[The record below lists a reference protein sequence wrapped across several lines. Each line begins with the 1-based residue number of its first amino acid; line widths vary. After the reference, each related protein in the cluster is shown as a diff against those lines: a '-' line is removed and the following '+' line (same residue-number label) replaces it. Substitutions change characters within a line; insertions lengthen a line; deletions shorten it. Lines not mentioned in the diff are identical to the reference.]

1 MVRRCRFWSR
11 HGLRAL
17 VRLQRLK
24 LVYWGANLQLSSSLH
39 QLTAL
44 RKLSLGARLGRVVID
59 PAVRLPPAVEVLEFG
74 DWNATALP
82 EQASGVFCCHG
93 WAMHLGRGLNE

>member
-1 MVRRCRFWSR
+1 MPFLVMAWAP
-11 HGLRAL
+11 AL

-24 LVYWGANLQLSSSLH
+24 LECPGGNLQLSSSLH

-44 RKLSLGARLGRVVID
+44 RKLSLGVNGCTVVID
-59 PAVRLPPAVEVLEFG
+59 PAVRLPPAVEVMELW

-82 EQASGVFCCHG
+82 DQASGVLCCHG
-93 WAMHLGRGLNE
+93 WALHLARGLNE